1 LDKRDR
7 GQRACAGAA
16 TGLLRPRETAALA
29 NLQRDHPVAPELRPY
44 VERYWSVSWA
54 LPEGSTHRSEV
65 LPAPAVNVSVE
76 TGDRP
81 RFGADLPAVLV
92 HGVVTRRFTVDLCGT
107 GRVTAV
113 KFRPGGFTA
122 FTGVRAGRD
131 RVAALGPELGV
142 DARTVL
148 DVVLAGDDD
157 AARAAALDAVLAP
170 HAPDPEPAYLEL
182 VAVLD
187 QMQDRTLVRVE
198 DVAAGADTTVRSL
211 QRLFTRYV
219 GVGCKAVLARYRLQ
233 DAVGAIDAGD
243 VRRPRHPRRL
253 ARLVRPGALQ
263 PRVPRAGRH
272 DPVGLPAAG
281 PLTRAPVSRSPGD
294 VTAPA
299 GETSGRYARDRAD
312 HRPHRH
318 VVRAPEHLH
327 GADARVGEPRRLHRR
342 RRAVLRLLPRAH
354 RSGPPGRDEIIES
367 QSSDWRE
374 VAHALTDEPLPAG
387 ARVQYQKHM
396 THHLLPEVD
405 RAALDGLRHAFLVR
419 EPAEV
424 LVSYA
429 RVRGEPTLEDLGLPQ
444 QVELFERFGG
454 PVVDAR
460 AVLEAPGP
468 VLSRLCEAL
477 DVAYDEAML
486 TWPPGPRETDGVW
499 APHWYSRVW
508 ASTGF
513 EPYRPPTEP
522 VPDRLLPLLE
532 RAQPCYDALAPYAL

>member
-1 LDKRDR
+1 VSSWTNATGSTGLRPA
-7 GQRACAGAA
+7 QA

-243 VRRPRHPRRL
+243 VEDL
-253 ARLVRPGALQ
+253 ASLAASLGWFDQAHFSREFRALVGTTPSAYLRQA
-263 PRVPRAGRH
+263 
-272 DPVGLPAAG
+272 
-281 PLTRAPVSRSPGD
+281 RSPD
-294 VTAPA
+294 
-299 GETSGRYARDRAD
+299 
-312 HRPHRH
+312 
-318 VVRAPEHLH
+318 
-327 GADARVGEPRRLHRR
+327 
-342 RRAVLRLLPRAH
+342 LP
-354 RSGPPGRDEIIES
+354 
-367 QSSDWRE
+367 
-374 VAHALTDEPLPAG
+374 
-387 ARVQYQKHM
+387 
-396 THHLLPEVD
+396 
-405 RAALDGLRHAFLVR
+405 
-419 EPAEV
+419 
-424 LVSYA
+424 
-429 RVRGEPTLEDLGLPQ
+429 
-444 QVELFERFGG
+444 
-454 PVVDAR
+454 
-460 AVLEAPGP
+460 
-468 VLSRLCEAL
+468 
-477 DVAYDEAML
+477 
-486 TWPPGPRETDGVW
+486 
-499 APHWYSRVW
+499 
-508 ASTGF
+508 
-513 EPYRPPTEP
+513 
-522 VPDRLLPLLE
+522 
-532 RAQPCYDALAPYAL
+532 